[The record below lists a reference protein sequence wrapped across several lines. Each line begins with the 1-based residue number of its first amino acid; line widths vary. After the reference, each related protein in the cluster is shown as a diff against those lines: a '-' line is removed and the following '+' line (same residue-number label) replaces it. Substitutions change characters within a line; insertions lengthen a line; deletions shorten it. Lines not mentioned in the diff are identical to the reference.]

1 MNYKKISQRI
11 KDAHENPFKGLE
23 GDLKQVAGDFDVEL
37 SNNAVHFSKGSLRWY
52 ISYEYEW
59 AHKGGAYEFH
69 YGSVPSYGTFNDD
82 SECKDLYA
90 LVGRVV
96 SSDISKK
103 VISKQQKE
111 IVERFKTGE

>member
-23 GDLKQVAGDFDVEL
+23 DDLKQVAGDFDVKL
-37 SNNAVHFSKGSLRWY
+37 SNDAVYFSKGSLSWY

-59 AHKGGAYEFH
+59 SHKGKYEFH
-69 YGSVPSYGTFNDD
+69 YGSVPSYGAFNDE

-103 VISKQQKE
+103 VIANNKK
-111 IVERFKTGE
+111 K